1 MIVALM
7 RDAKAELVRI
17 DSRGE
22 AHPIGTVASQR
33 LRAREGAYRM
43 LPAPGHVVFMRYTGE
58 DGRRDAED
66 GAIVRLAGEVTSPG
80 ALCDILALV
89 GQAGWRGELAVLDG
103 DDMRSVFFDQGNVV
117 GALTNVEDERLGAVL
132 YRYGVI
138 DADQRD
144 RVMGL
149 VKSGKRFGEAAIE
162 LGVLKQ
168 DQIFKYIGKQVDE
181 IVFATLTVADGTFF
195 FLDGFDETRLVSR
208 HTVSANALL
217 MDGVTRLDEMR
228 YFRQKIPSAEHVP
241 VKNDGRGNPDDEFK
255 VAFAAVD
262 GRQNVGDIGRSSGL
276 GEFEITKQLYGL
288 VQSGHV
294 AIHPPRAAGGP
305 TALVAAAN
313 GALTAIFRAAASGG
327 HVDEVRSG
335 LASFAVGAGVYDIL
349 FRNAGP
355 DESGALDADAVAQN
369 SHIVAGGSEPDNIL
383 KQMLH
388 EYVAFA
394 LFSAGAAL
402 GSSAEAELT
411 KQVGPALASLKP
423 QG

>member
-1 MIVALM
+1 M
-7 RDAKAELVRI
+7 RDGKSELVRI

-33 LRAREGAYRM
+33 LRARAGAYRV
-43 LPAPGHVVFMRYTGE
+43 LPSPDHVVFMRYTGE
-58 DGRRDAED
+58 DGRRDADD
-66 GAIVRLAGEVTSPG
+66 GAIVRLAGEVTAPG
-80 ALCDILALV
+80 ALCDVLALL
-89 GQAGWRGELAVLDG
+89 GQAGWRGELVVLDG
-103 DDMRSVFFDQGNVV
+103 EDSRSVFFDQGSVV
-117 GALTNVEDERLGAVL
+117 GAITNVESERLGSVL

-138 DADQRD
+138 DAETRD
-144 RVMGL
+144 RVMDV

-162 LGVLKQ
+162 LGVMKQ
-168 DQIFKYIGKQVDE
+168 DEMYKYISKQVDE

-195 FLDGFDETRLVSR
+195 FLEGFDEGRLALR

-228 YFRQKIPSAEHVP
+228 YFRLKIPSAEHVP
-241 VKNDGRGNPDDEFK
+241 VKHDGRGAPDEEFRI
-255 VAFAAVD
+255 AYAAID
-262 GRQNVGDIGRSSGL
+262 GRRSVGEIGRSSGL
-276 GEFEITKQLYGL
+276 GEFEITKQVYGL
-288 VQSGHV
+288 VQSGH
-294 AIHPPRAAGGP
+294 ASIHPPRAAGGP

-313 GALTAIFRAAASGG
+313 GALTAIYRAAESGG
-327 HVDEVRSG
+327 RVDEVRSG

-349 FRNAGP
+349 FRGAGP
-355 DESGALDADAVAQN
+355 DATGAFDAEAVAAN
-369 SHIVAGGSEPDNIL
+369 AHLVAGGAHPDNVL

-402 GSSAEAELT
+402 GSSAEAELSR
-411 KQVGPALASLKP
+411 QVGPSLATLKP

>member
-1 MIVALM
+1 M
-7 RDAKAELVRI
+7 RDGKPELVRI

-22 AHPIGTVASQR
+22 AHPIGAIASQR

-66 GAIVRLAGEVTSPG
+66 GAIVRLAGEVTAPG

-89 GQAGWRGELAVLDG
+89 GQAGWRGELVVLDG
-103 DDMRSVFFDQGNVV
+103 EDARSVFFDQGNVV

-138 DADQRD
+138 DESARD
-144 RVMGL
+144 RIMAL

-181 IVFATLTVADGTFF
+181 IVFATLTVGDGTFF
-195 FLDGFDETRLVSR
+195 FLDGFDESRLVSR
-208 HTVSANALL
+208 HMVSANALL
-217 MDGVTRLDEMR
+217 MDGVTRMDEMR

-241 VKNDGRGNPDDEFK
+241 VKNEGRGNPDEEFK
-255 VAFAAVD
+255 AAFDAID

-276 GEFEITKQLYGL
+276 GEFETTKQIYGL

-305 TALVAAAN
+305 TSLVAAAN

-335 LASFAVGAGVYDIL
+335 LSSFAVGAGVYDIL

-355 DESGALDADAVAQN
+355 DETGALDAEAVAQN
-369 SHIVAGGSEPDNIL
+369 AHIVAGGAEPDNIL

>member
-1 MIVALM
+1 M
-7 RDAKAELVRI
+7 RDGKAELVRI
-17 DSRGE
+17 DTRGE
-22 AHPIGTVASQR
+22 AHPIGAIASQR
-33 LRAREGAYRM
+33 LRARAGAYRV
-43 LPAPGHVVFMRYTGE
+43 LPAPGHVVFMRFTGE

-66 GAIVRLAGEVTSPG
+66 GAVVRLAGEITAPG
-80 ALCDILALV
+80 ALCDVLALV
-89 GQAGWRGELAVLDG
+89 AQTGWRGELVVLDG
-103 DDMRSVFFDQGNVV
+103 DDERSVFFDQGNVV
-117 GALTNVEDERLGAVL
+117 GALTNVEDERLGSVL

-138 DADQRD
+138 DADARD
-144 RVMGL
+144 RVQALMQG
-149 VKSGKRFGEAAIE
+149 GKRFGEAAIE

-168 DQIFKYIGKQVDE
+168 DQIYAHIAKQVDE
-181 IVFATLTVADGTFF
+181 IVFATLTVGDGTFF
-195 FLDGFDETRLVSR
+195 FLEGFDEARLVSR

-217 MDGVTRLDEMR
+217 MDGVTRMDEMR
-228 YFRQKIPSAEHVP
+228 YFRLKVPSAEHVP
-241 VKNDGRGNPDDEFK
+241 VKNEGRTTPDSEFR
-255 VAFAAVD
+255 VAFDAID
-262 GRQNVGDIGRSSGL
+262 GRSSVGEIGRRCAL
-276 GEFEITKQLYGL
+276 GEFEITKQVYGL

-313 GALTAIFRAAASGG
+313 GALTAIFRAAESAGRAA
-327 HVDEVRSG
+327 EVRSG

-355 DESGALDADAVAQN
+355 DATGALDADAVAQN
-369 SHIVAGGSEPDNIL
+369 SAIVAGGADPDNML

-402 GSSAEAELT
+402 GSSAEADLSR
-411 KQVGPALASLKP
+411 QVGPALTSLRP

>member
-1 MIVALM
+1 
-7 RDAKAELVRI
+7 
-17 DSRGE
+17 
-22 AHPIGTVASQR
+22 
-33 LRAREGAYRM
+33 M

-66 GAIVRLAGEVTSPG
+66 GAIVRLAGEVTAPG

-89 GQAGWRGELAVLDG
+89 GQAGWRGELVVLDG
-103 DDMRSVFFDQGNVV
+103 DDARSVFFDQGNVV

-138 DADQRD
+138 DEAARD
-144 RVMGL
+144 RVLGL

-168 DQIFKYIGKQVDE
+168 DQIFKYIAKQVDE
-181 IVFATLTVADGTFF
+181 VVFATLTVGDGTFF
-195 FLDGFDETRLVSR
+195 FLDGFDESRLVSR
-208 HTVSANALL
+208 HMVSANALL
-217 MDGVTRLDEMR
+217 MDGVTRMDEMR

-241 VKNDGRGNPDDEFK
+241 IKNDGRGGSPDDEFK
-255 VAFAAVD
+255 VAFEAVD

-294 AIHPPRAAGGP
+294 LIHPPRAAGGP

-327 HVDEVRSG
+327 RADEVRSG
-335 LASFAVGAGVYDIL
+335 LSSFAVGAGVYDIL

-355 DESGALDADAVAQN
+355 DETGALDADAVAQN
-369 SHIVAGGSEPDNIL
+369 SAVVAGGADPDNIL

-411 KQVGPALASLKP
+411 KQVGPALATLKP